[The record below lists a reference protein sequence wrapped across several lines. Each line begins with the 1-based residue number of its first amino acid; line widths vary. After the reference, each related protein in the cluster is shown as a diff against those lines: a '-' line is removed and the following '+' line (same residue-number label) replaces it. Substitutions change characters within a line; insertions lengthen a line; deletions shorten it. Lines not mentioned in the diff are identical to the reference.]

1 MAKNKLFLIDAF
13 AIIFRSYFGFGNN
26 QRYNSKGLNT
36 SVTLGF
42 CNTLL
47 EVLQKQKPSHIAV
60 VFDAPGKT
68 FRNDMYPEYKAN
80 RDETPEDIKK
90 SIPFVK
96 RLIKAFN
103 IPIIE
108 KVGFEADDL
117 IGTIA
122 KMAERENFQT
132 FMMTP
137 DKDFAQLVSENIFM
151 YRPGR
156 AGKPAEVWGIPE
168 VQEKFEVQEPT
179 QVIDIL
185 GLWGDS
191 SDNIPGIPGIGE
203 KTSKKLVNAYGSIEG
218 LLKNTDDLKGKQK
231 ENVINFGK
239 QGLLSKK
246 LATIIVDVP
255 VDIDFEAM
263 TIKDWEKEALLD
275 LFSEMEFRT
284 LAKRVLGADISS
296 TGKSSAVVPTT
307 SNGQLDL
314 FSSVEDS
321 IELDE
326 NLPDGNIKTIEDV
339 VYDYRLIESDSE
351 ISELIDMLE
360 QQSSVCLIQKRR
372 D

>member
-239 QGLLSKK
+239 QGLLSK
-246 LATIIVDVP
+246 
-255 VDIDFEAM
+255 M
-263 TIKDWEKEALLD
+263 
-275 LFSEMEFRT
+275 
-284 LAKRVLGADISS
+284 
-296 TGKSSAVVPTT
+296 
-307 SNGQLDL
+307 
-314 FSSVEDS
+314 
-321 IELDE
+321 
-326 NLPDGNIKTIEDV
+326 
-339 VYDYRLIESDSE
+339 
-351 ISELIDMLE
+351 
-360 QQSSVCLIQKRR
+360 
-372 D
+372 